1 MSEVRSTVSNLDVVR
16 QQEPEVIQDDWYI
29 VSQLQLLKQFE
40 EKEQK
45 KERLEQSK
53 LKFRE
58 ELAR

>member
-1 MSEVRSTVSNLDVVR
+1 MDVVR

-53 LKFRE
+53 
-58 ELAR
+58 